1 MVNEPRV
8 DGHKGSTSSSMTVDG
23 DFASL
28 LNDASGKHIHDFH
41 HLLKRCGSHVLP
53 ILVLEPD
60 IPTKKNLWVVAET
73 NHRINTIP
81 AIWMLSL

>member
-8 DGHKGSTSSSMTVDG
+8 YGHKGSTSSSMTVDG
-23 DFASL
+23 DLAPP
-28 LNDASGKHIHDFH
+28 LNDTSSKHIHDFH

-53 ILVLEPD
+53 VLVFEPD
-60 IPTKKNLWVVAET
+60 VATKKKLWVIAET
-73 NHRINTIP
+73 DHRIDTIA